1 MIPSHD
7 LLIRLS
13 NAVGTPGN
21 EDAIRAIMRQELE
34 GLAEFST
41 DRLGSLICRQ
51 AGTVDSPNVMLA
63 GHLDEIGLIVRYITS
78 DGFVK
83 FHPLGGWWSHVLLAQ
98 QVVIKTR
105 NGDVPGIIGA
115 KPVHHLTDEE
125 RKRLLDLKEMFI
137 DVGAKDKQEAQEIF
151 GIQPGDHIL
160 PATTCAPMRN
170 ARLLMGKAFDD
181 RVGVALVIEALQHF
195 AVNAHP
201 NTLYGVGTVQEE
213 VRTRG
218 AMTAVAAVQP
228 DVAIVLE
235 GTPADDAPGVN
246 KDEAQG
252 RLGDGPQI
260 RLFDPTM
267 ITNRKLADY
276 VLATARTHGIPHQIA
291 VRVSGGTDA
300 EKIHVAQRGVPTIVI
315 GVPVR
320 YAHSHVGIISLDD
333 YQETLRLL
341 IALVAG
347 LDPETTGSLTTF

>member
-1 MIPSHD
+1 MTSSQA
-7 LLIRLS
+7 LLVSLS

-21 EDAIRAIMRQELE
+21 EDAVRAIMRQALE
-34 GLAEFST
+34 GSVEFST

-51 AGTVDSPNVMLA
+51 AASTDAPKVMLA
-63 GHLDEIGLIVRYITS
+63 GHLDEIGLLVRYVTN

-105 NGDVPGIIGA
+105 KGDVPGIIGA

-125 RKRLLDLKEMFI
+125 RKKLLDLKDLFV
-137 DVGAKDKQEAQEIF
+137 DVGAKDRREAQEAF

-160 PATTCAPMRN
+160 PATRCTPMYN
-170 ARLLMGKAFDD
+170 ARLLMGKGFDD

-195 AVNAHP
+195 ANNAHP
-201 NTLYGVGTVQEE
+201 NLLYGVGTVQEE
-213 VRTRG
+213 LRTRG
-218 AMTAVAAVQP
+218 ATTAVEAVQP

-235 GTPADDAPGVN
+235 GPPADDFPGVN
-246 KDEAQG
+246 TDETQG
-252 RLGDGPQI
+252 RLGYGPQI

-276 VLATARTHGIPHQIA
+276 VLETARTSGIPHQIA

-333 YQETLRLL
+333 YEHSLQLL
-341 IALVAG
+341 IAVLTR
-347 LDPETTGSLTTF
+347 LDAATATALTAF